1 MNTIQST
8 FDRLMHYRGLAPGSE
23 TERVYTQQI
32 QAAIVQQ
39 KAAPSSNAAEKFA
52 RQALEKA
59 NKWVRLA
66 DAQRQVLERAKSRVL
81 RAIVFEAAGR
91 CGDAE
96 FDLEQALGLL
106 GEPNDGD
113 WEMQHLQAAIY
124 WMQGCLINQIEGRAG
139 SGEDQI
145 CWQHGI
151 HIIEKLV
158 THPRADDFRF
168 YSQLAIEMKRF
179 FASFST
185 EVEAEADAPIE
196 AEPIQPQPTRPIPQI
211 LPYPS
216 QAPLQE
222 ATLSPNGYFHLDVY
236 PALAA
241 GAFQPI
247 WAQITRPVERVA
259 LNNEVESLEIRR
271 RMCRFYS
278 LVPGERLIRLR
289 KSGGERSR
297 QQAYALFYITGDSMN
312 EDGIDPGDYVL
323 VRAQETADPGNIV
336 VLQAQTTEGADTTLT
351 LKYFER
357 RTETEWRFVPHS
369 SNTSHPTFIYHPNT
383 GETAPRIVG
392 IAIGVF
398 KPQGDSNHGQPDL

>member
-1 MNTIQST
+1 
-8 FDRLMHYRGLAPGSE
+8 MHYRGLAPGSE

-151 HIIEKLV
+151 GIFNLLSI
-158 THPRADDFRF
+158 TYPR
-168 YSQLAIEMKRF
+168 
-179 FASFST
+179 
-185 EVEAEADAPIE
+185 
-196 AEPIQPQPTRPIPQI
+196 
-211 LPYPS
+211 
-216 QAPLQE
+216 
-222 ATLSPNGYFHLDVY
+222 
-236 PALAA
+236 
-241 GAFQPI
+241 
-247 WAQITRPVERVA
+247 
-259 LNNEVESLEIRR
+259 
-271 RMCRFYS
+271 
-278 LVPGERLIRLR
+278 
-289 KSGGERSR
+289 
-297 QQAYALFYITGDSMN
+297 
-312 EDGIDPGDYVL
+312 
-323 VRAQETADPGNIV
+323 
-336 VLQAQTTEGADTTLT
+336 
-351 LKYFER
+351 
-357 RTETEWRFVPHS
+357 
-369 SNTSHPTFIYHPNT
+369 
-383 GETAPRIVG
+383 
-392 IAIGVF
+392 
-398 KPQGDSNHGQPDL
+398 